1 MFACIPNVLEH
12 TEIEAVR
19 ALIDGAQFVDGRATA
34 GFRAKAVK
42 NNEQLGRGA
51 EGRERVHRIVLDG
64 LRRHREFQRVAIA
77 RTIQPPLISRY
88 RPGMHYGRHVD
99 NALMGR
105 GHKVRTDLSVTVFIS
120 APTAY
125 DGGELVIDSHYGPQ
139 EVKLPAGAA
148 AVYPAGTLHRVA
160 EVTRGER
167 LVAVTWV
174 QSYVRDAAK
183 REILADLDLVRR
195 SLADTSPNGEATDI
209 AFKTYANLLR
219 MWSDT

>member
-77 RTIQPPLISRY
+77 RTIQPPLIS
-88 RPGMHYGRHVD
+88 
-99 NALMGR
+99 LMGR